1 LSGTIAGS
9 FTFSGVP
16 IFSGL
21 SPGTCANALGLDSG
35 NHLIEFSCSGGGGGI
50 TSLSQGPGMSFSV
63 NPIVTSGT
71 ISLAVPVSAAN
82 GGTGVASPTLYGTL
96 VGQGAAAVHSVAPS
110 TSGFVLTSNGGA
122 ADPSFQA
129 PTGGTSFANPTATIG
144 TAAVNGSAT
153 TAMRSDAAPAIPQCS
168 ASTFGACKVDGSTIT
183 AAAGVITAVGGTAN
197 NTIPV
202 FPTAGGPTTYT
213 ATAAGYTAAS
223 STLVCVA
230 FTTTNVAN
238 PTLNIQ
244 GAGAKP
250 IKILSSAALLSPAG
264 GEIPTG
270 GATCLDYDG
279 TNYVMVT
286 YPAPGPPIT
295 ATDTVTAQK
304 WSSGQVYNIL
314 TASQTITLPAAG
326 ATLPTGGSIT
336 ISTGDVTAQLCAVG
350 SDVINNAQ
358 IGGGSAGGCIIIP
371 ADTVTLVST
380 SGTAGATAFS
390 APLGPIQY
398 FPFSWG
404 VGMDLSLNTGGNDF
418 GRYASPRIV
427 YGVKCKNNTLAGG
440 TQTMT
445 FKYQTDAG
453 GTMAAGTTISS
464 APFDMNA
471 NLGVEQTVTLTSS
484 PLLVPAAYSVGST
497 VSGSATAGSGRC
509 QYTYR

>member
-1 LSGTIAGS
+1 MEGIPANLFMDLTSAQTAASKTFTSPTINGGTLTGTIAGS
-9 FTFSGVP
+9 FTLSGVP

-21 SPGTCANALGLDSG
+21 SVGTCANALGLDSG

-50 TSLSQGPGMSFSV
+50 TSLSQGTGMSFST
-63 NPIVTSGT
+63 NPITTSGT
-71 ISLAVPVSAAN
+71 INLSVPVAPAN
-82 GGTGVASPTLYGTL
+82 GGTGVVSPTLYGTL
-96 VGQGAAAVHSVAPS
+96 VGQGSAPVHVVAPG
-110 TSGFVLTSNGGA
+110 TAGFVYTSNGGA
-122 ADPSFQA
+122 SDPSFQA
-129 PTGGTSFANPTATIG
+129 PTGG
-144 TAAVNGSAT
+144 
-153 TAMRSDAAPAIPQCS
+153 
-168 ASTFGACKVDGSTIT
+168 
-183 AAAGVITAVGGTAN
+183 GG
-197 NTIPV
+197 NTLPV

-213 ATAAGYTAAS
+213 ATAAGYTAVS
-223 STLVCVA
+223 GSLVCVA

-264 GEIPTG
+264 GEIPTV

-279 TNYVMVT
+279 TNYVMTT
-286 YPAPGPPIT
+286 YPTPGPPIT

-326 ATLPTGGSIT
+326 ATLPTGGGIT
-336 ISTGDVTAQLCAVG
+336 IATGDVTAQLCAVG
-350 SDVINNAQ
+350 SDVINNGQ
-358 IGGGSAGGCIIIP
+358 IGGGSAGGCITIP

-390 APLGPIQY
+390 APLGPVQY

-404 VGMDLSLNTGGNDF
+404 VGMNLSLNTEGNDF